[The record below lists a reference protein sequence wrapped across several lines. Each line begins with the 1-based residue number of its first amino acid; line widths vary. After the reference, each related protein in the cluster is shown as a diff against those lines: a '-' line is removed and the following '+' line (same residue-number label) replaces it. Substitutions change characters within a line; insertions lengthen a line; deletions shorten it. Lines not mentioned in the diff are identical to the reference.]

1 MIRYLFRLFLFL
13 VRFRIPLNCLDI
25 DKIKF
30 LKNQQIHPQ
39 KEYPWYL
46 WLLYTHTQS
55 LSVPQTSCPVYDHVL
70 LSISRGSRKFF
81 QFYSCAIN
89 LIDYKADETERQA
102 RLYRRF
108 GDNMYI
114 KYQHKTWLCSYTC
127 HFIIGHICLLIFPVC
142 VFATTRGCILAKNS
156 RTLAKLAMESYR
168 LLTDLTWRVY
178 RRIFYAF
185 FPGAV
190 LCFIGAFTVYT
201 YTGL

>member
-1 MIRYLFRLFLFL
+1 MIFMII
-13 VRFRIPLNCLDI
+13 V
-25 DKIKF
+25 
-30 LKNQQIHPQ
+30 
-39 KEYPWYL
+39 
-46 WLLYTHTQS
+46 YTHPVSFSATDF
-55 LSVPQTSCPVYDHVL
+55 VSCVRPRFAVYYEKKAEH
-70 LSISRGSRKFF
+70 F